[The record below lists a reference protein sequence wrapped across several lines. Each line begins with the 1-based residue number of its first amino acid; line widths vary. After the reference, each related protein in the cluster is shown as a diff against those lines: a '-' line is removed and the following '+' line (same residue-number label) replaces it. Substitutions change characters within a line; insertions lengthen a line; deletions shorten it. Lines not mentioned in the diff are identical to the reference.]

1 MEYSVKKLAEA
12 YAHAISTKNKT
23 IKREKKPKFNLDAY
37 NDLEYLNL
45 MKNTNLAFDNVDDLT
60 LTEKFLKGE

>member
-12 YAHAISTKNKT
+12 YAHAISTTNKT

-45 MKNTNLAFDNVDDLT
+45 ITSINLAFDNVDDFS

>member
-12 YAHAISTKNKT
+12 YAHAISTTSKT

-45 MKNTNLAFDNVDDLT
+45 ITSINLAFDNVDDFS